1 MIVLIRIIPSVCFFI
16 MLCESCFVK
25 MGKDGE
31 GQPGLGAIG
40 TSYSIPSP
48 RFPLS
53 RSDAA
58 LDPFPPRKSSPFA
71 LCAKCNP
78 TPTVVALSEAFF
90 SEADGGGEGRV
101 AQGIVV

>member
-1 MIVLIRIIPSVCFFI
+1 

-40 TSYSIPSP
+40 TSFSIPSP
-48 RFPLS
+48 RFLFRDPMLS
-53 RSDAA
+53 F
-58 LDPFPPRKSSPFA
+58 FPPRGKSSPFA

-90 SEADGGGEGRV
+90 SEADGGVKGRV